1 MLQFAL
7 DFLEKCGVF
16 GLFAATALEASSLP
30 FPGALFILIYGYI
43 MDIGPWKL
51 VLLAAANSVIY
62 TLFTLIPYGI
72 GNQLEK
78 FSKKRMNQK
87 KFKKAQEWF
96 KKYGEWSIALSR
108 PLSIGNYIS
117 YLSGFSRVKPWR
129 FIVLTY
135 LGIFPWSTLL
145 LFIGNKGSIDTIQHF
160 LDMSQKAVLI
170 IIAFVVVIGIV
181 WFYIRRNQEKQRSEK
196 SQ

>member
-72 GNQLEK
+72 GNRLEK

-160 LDMSQKAVLI
+160 LDMSQKAGLI

>member
-1 MLQFAL
+1 
-7 DFLEKCGVF
+7 
-16 GLFAATALEASSLP
+16 
-30 FPGALFILIYGYI
+30 
-43 MDIGPWKL
+43 
-51 VLLAAANSVIY
+51 
-62 TLFTLIPYGI
+62 
-72 GNQLEK
+72 
-78 FSKKRMNQK
+78 MNQK

-160 LDMSQKAVLI
+160 LDMSQKSWVDHHRFRRSDWDCLVLYSKKLVETSSRK
-170 IIAFVVVIGIV
+170 A
-181 WFYIRRNQEKQRSEK
+181 R
-196 SQ
+196 

>member
-160 LDMSQKAVLI
+160 LDMSQKAGLI

>member
-129 FIVLTY
+129 FIMLTY

-160 LDMSQKAVLI
+160 LDMSQKAGLI

>member
-135 LGIFPWSTLL
+135 MGIFPWSTLL

-160 LDMSQKAVLI
+160 LDMSQKAGLI

>member
-1 MLQFAL
+1 
-7 DFLEKCGVF
+7 
-16 GLFAATALEASSLP
+16 
-30 FPGALFILIYGYI
+30 

-160 LDMSQKAVLI
+160 LDMSQKAGLI

>member
-7 DFLEKCGVF
+7 DFLEKCGVL

-43 MDIGPWKL
+43 MNIGLWKL
-51 VLLAAANSVIY
+51 VLLAAVNSIVY
-62 TLFTLIPYGI
+62 TIFTLIPYGI
-72 GNQLEK
+72 GHRLEK
-78 FSKKRMNQK
+78 FSKKRFDEK
-87 KFKKAQEWF
+87 KIAKAQKWF

-117 YLSGFSRVKPWR
+117 YISGISRVKPWR
-129 FIVLTY
+129 FILLTY

-145 LFIGNKGSIDTIQHF
+145 LFIGNKGSIATVQRF
-160 LDMSQKAVLI
+160 LDISQKLGFILI
-170 IIAFVVVIGIV
+170 AAIVILGIV
-181 WFYIRRNQEKQRSEK
+181 WFCFRRNQQRQRSEK
-196 SQ
+196 G

>member
-43 MDIGPWKL
+43 MDVGPWQL
-51 VLLAAANSVIY
+51 VLLAAANSVVY
-62 TLFTLIPYGI
+62 TIFTMIPYGI
-72 GNQLEK
+72 GNRLEK
-78 FSKKRMNQK
+78 FSNNRINQK
-87 KFKKAQEWF
+87 KLKKAQQWF

-108 PLSIGNYIS
+108 PLNIGNYIS
-117 YLSGFSRVKPWR
+117 YLSGFSRVKLWR
-129 FIVLTY
+129 FILLTY

-145 LFIGNKGSIDTIQHF
+145 LFIGNKGSIDTIQRF
-160 LDMSQKAVLI
+160 LDMSQKAGVI
-170 IIAFVVVIGIV
+170 IVAVIVIVGGV
-181 WFYIRRNQEKQRSEK
+181 WFYFRRSQQKQRSEK
-196 SQ
+196 S